1 MPLFTPPLPFRVRK
15 ACDQTSSLF
24 PVTTPRKHIFNKNLH
39 NVLRPIGSTTLKLR
53 VIPYPL

>member
-39 NVLRPIGSTTLKLR
+39 NVLRPIGSTTLN
-53 VIPYPL
+53 